1 MLPRCPLVSVA
12 SDSPSRSGGMAHGWR
27 NVLLGALL
35 FNALWLGRGVLDPGF
50 RNLDVTGIIY
60 NARLLLMGKLPYLDS
75 AEVKPPG
82 AFVLLAPALW
92 LGGLRG
98 VWLLGV
104 VWGALTSLATGAL
117 AKTCYGDSWG
127 RRVVL
132 LHAVASVVANDAD
145 INYSFWMA
153 LPFTLAAA
161 AAARSTQAT
170 SERRYAL
177 CWMFAGALSLLAV
190 AIKPSAWP
198 VGLVF
203 AGLWLRE
210 LWRRDFLRA
219 LALPVCGLAGALL
232 SSLLL
237 ALPFVAHGRL
247 DVLLAGVRQVQT
259 FGGEYVGLVSK
270 GAGGYLNAVG
280 IGMQCL
286 PDQMPAMLGVAAL
299 GCLPGR
305 ISWGA
310 WRLSFVPWLFLLASL
325 IGVSMTL
332 RFFTHDNAQLWP
344 ALAVLAFRPSGAL
357 ARLFVFLE
365 LRGFTKLLAAL
376 PVTLGLLAA
385 LPGLFE
391 RFWLQYY
398 FVSNDHHVAGI
409 CRKVEPLLRAD
420 DTVLAWGWQAWS
432 VYEHCHRLAPGPVY
446 KTIGTITTLNTNTC
460 NRGYGRLELRAD
472 DITAPFMAELERKP
486 PGLIL
491 WSTYHHDMGGDPL
504 DDWAALGAFIEQQYT
519 MVAAENQLIAY
530 VRKER
535 LESR

>member
-1 MLPRCPLVSVA
+1 
-12 SDSPSRSGGMAHGWR
+12 
-27 NVLLGALL
+27 VLLGALL

-50 RNLDVTGIIY
+50 RNLDVTGIVY

-75 AEVKPPG
+75 TEVKPPG
-82 AFVLLAPALW
+82 AFVLIAPVLW
-92 LGGLRG
+92 LLGLRG

-104 VWGALTSLATGAL
+104 VWGTLTSLAAGAL
-117 AKTCYGDSWG
+117 AKACYGDRWG

-132 LHAVASVVANDAD
+132 LHAVASVIANDAD

-161 AAARSTQAT
+161 AAARASRAT
-170 SERRYAL
+170 SEWAYAV
-177 CWMFAGALSLLAV
+177 CWTFAGSLSLLAV

-198 VGLVF
+198 LVLLF
-203 AGLWLRE
+203 GVLWLRE
-210 LWRRDFLRA
+210 LWRRDFVRA
-219 LALPVCGLAGALL
+219 LALPAWGLCGALFSGIL
-232 SSLLL
+232 V
-237 ALPFVAHGRL
+237 ALPFWAHGRL
-247 DVLLAGVRQVQT
+247 DVLIGGLRQVQT
-259 FGGEYVGLVSK
+259 FGHEYVGQVSR

-286 PDQMPAMLGVAAL
+286 PDQLPAMLGVALL

-305 ISWGA
+305 FDVRVS
-310 WRLSFVPWLFLLASL
+310 RLGFVPWLFLLASL
-325 IGVSMTL
+325 LGVSMTL

-344 ALAVLAFRPSGAL
+344 ALAVLAFRPSGVL
-357 ARLFVFLE
+357 ARLFSYWE
-365 LRGFTKLLAAL
+365 ARGHDKLVASL
-376 PVTLGLLAA
+376 PVCLGLLAA
-385 LPGLFE
+385 SPGLYE

-409 CRKVEPLLRAD
+409 CRKLEPLLLPS

-460 NRGYGRLELRAD
+460 NRGYGRLELRPGD
-472 DITAPFMAELERKP
+472 VTTRFMAELERTP

-504 DDWAALGAFIEQQYT
+504 DDWAALGAFIEQNYT
-519 MVAAENQLIAY
+519 MVASEKQLIAY
-530 VRKER
+530 LRKER